1 MCTVTYLPVEGG
13 YILTHNRDEA
23 PKRSTQH
30 LTRENDLLF
39 PRDAGAGGTWIAV
52 HQHGTTACVLN
63 GAFLKHRHE
72 PPYRRSRGLVL
83 LDFFAFGD
91 PDAFWKNYDLTD
103 IEPFTLLFFAEGV
116 VGEGRWDG
124 VQKHLRYLEPDG
136 SHFWCSATL
145 YPPDMQLQREAVF
158 HNWLKAQDSEL
169 QPADLLRLHRTGS
182 VGDPQNDYVM
192 NREDRVRT
200 VSISQVVSDA
210 KQLRL
215 RYETV
220 PEGTHEESGF
230 YVKSS

>member
-39 PRDAGAGGTWIAV
+39 PRDAGAGGTWIGL
-52 HQHGTTACVLN
+52 HRQGTTACVLN
-63 GAFLKHRHE
+63 GAFVKHHHE

-83 LDFFAFGD
+83 LDFFAHGD
-91 PDAFWKNYDLTD
+91 PDGFWKNYDLTG

-124 VQKHLRYLEPDG
+124 LHKHLRYLEPG
-136 SHFWCSATL
+136 SSYFWCSATL
-145 YPPDMQLQREAVF
+145 YPPDMQLQREVVF
-158 HNWLKAQDSEL
+158 RTWLETL
-169 QPADLLRLHRTGS
+169 GRNPRPTDLLSLHHSGS

-192 NREDRVRT
+192 NRADRVRT
-200 VSISQVVSDA
+200 VSISQVVHSQ

-215 RYETV
+215 RYETLPDGMV
-220 PEGTHEESGF
+220 EEKRF
-230 YVKSS
+230 LKSS